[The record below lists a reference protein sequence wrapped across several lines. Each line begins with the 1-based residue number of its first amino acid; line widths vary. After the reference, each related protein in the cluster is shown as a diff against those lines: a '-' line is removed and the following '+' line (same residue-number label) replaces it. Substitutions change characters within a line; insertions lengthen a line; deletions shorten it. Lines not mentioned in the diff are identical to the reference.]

1 MLWATTATFSLLG
14 AAPTLPPKFAA
25 SPLASKVWRRAEFW
39 DGCGPTTL
47 LDIANVLGRWETC
60 DEWST
65 RTEFT
70 EVENASEMTE
80 AQGGTRKRYEMAQN
94 LGQVER
100 IALVQNCAKLPFRDE
115 ALAASCG
122 LTVADMNELPVNNI
136 AVNVVFDALA
146 QSKSSLVTPEAL
158 NERRAAFVVDGAL
171 NEGALT
177 AGLIK
182 SRCLVILSWF
192 LFGKGNFFGFLIVAK
207 IVSDNLANMGYTDA
221 GEGLVQQL
229 LARSDLVLLALATGG
244 LMTTVGQAQERGEM
258 PDQ

>member
-1 MLWATTATFSLLG
+1 MLLRLSQVRDLDVL
-14 AAPTLPPKFAA
+14 TLDD
-25 SPLASKVWRRAEFW
+25 S
-39 DGCGPTTL
+39 
-47 LDIANVLGRWETC
+47 
-60 DEWST
+60 
-65 RTEFT
+65 
-70 EVENASEMTE
+70 
-80 AQGGTRKRYEMAQN
+80 
-94 LGQVER
+94 
-100 IALVQNCAKLPFRDE
+100 
-115 ALAASCG
+115 
-122 LTVADMNELPVNNI
+122 NE
-136 AVNVVFDALA
+136 
-146 QSKSSLVTPEAL
+146 PEAL

-244 LMTTVGQAQERGEM
+244 LMTTDMLTRLQELGRLDGDDRRQLLGLGQTLARYASL
-258 PDQ
+258 

>member
-1 MLWATTATFSLLG
+1 MS
-14 AAPTLPPKFAA
+14 
-25 SPLASKVWRRAEFW
+25 
-39 DGCGPTTL
+39 
-47 LDIANVLGRWETC
+47 GR
-60 DEWST
+60 
-65 RTEFT
+65 
-70 EVENASEMTE
+70 
-80 AQGGTRKRYEMAQN
+80 
-94 LGQVER
+94 
-100 IALVQNCAKLPFRDE
+100 
-115 ALAASCG
+115 
-122 LTVADMNELPVNNI
+122 VADMNELPVNNI